1 MIEIDRMV
9 LATDWLAVRDIYA
22 DGLAT
27 SFAALLS
34 NPPSQNEWDRAHL
47 TLGRIFARVG
57 MPRPSPLLPTLK
69 GRPAPVRLASTSIK
83 THKKRVSAPRSS
95 SDSSAPRKRSGTRP
109 SKPNYGR
116 KYRQLGPSRKMPLPQ
131 GWHPRARRLPKRLLA
146 RCRFAKAPQP
156 KPRRAGL
163 ANTGT
168 RLER

>member
-9 LATDWLAVRDIYA
+9 LATDWPAVRDIYA

-57 MPRPSPLLPTLK
+57 MPRPSPLLPILK

-83 THKKRVSAPRSS
+83 TLKKRVSAPRSS
-95 SDSSAPRKRSGTRP
+95 SDSSAPRKRSGIGP
-109 SKPNYGR
+109 SKPKHGE
-116 KYRQLGPSRKMPLPQ
+116 KCRQPCPSREMPPPQ
-131 GWHPRARRLPKRLLA
+131 SWRQRAPRLPKRRLA
-146 RCRFAKAPQP
+146 R
-156 KPRRAGL
+156 
-163 ANTGT
+163 
-168 RLER
+168 

>member
-1 MIEIDRMV
+1 MAGGARHLCRRLGDRPRSTLKQPV
-9 LATDWLAVRDIYA
+9 IAKRKGSSALAVRPD
-22 DGLAT
+22 LRT
-27 SFAALLS
+27 
-34 NPPSQNEWDRAHL
+34 R
-47 TLGRIFARVG
+47 G
-57 MPRPSPLLPTLK
+57 MPYTVGRSSPLLPTLK
-69 GRPAPVRLASTSIK
+69 GWPASLRSTSRSIK
-83 THKKRVSAPRSS
+83 THYERVSAPRSS
-95 SDSSAPRKRSGTRP
+95 SDASAPRKRSGTRP

-116 KYRQLGPSRKMPLPQ
+116 KYRQLGPARKMPLPQ